1 MFIQQC
7 FCVTSKL
14 YWLVTDEFINY
25 YYTWWT
31 LQATAEKQQSS
42 GFLFFLTGLCFYG
55 DTVKHNI
62 VKLLLCS
69 TDFS

>member
-42 GFLFFLTGLCFYG
+42 GFFFLTGLCFYG
-55 DTVKHNI
+55 DTQ
-62 VKLLLCS
+62 
-69 TDFS
+69 